1 MRMKTDVIKAVFQDE
16 LERNQRLLLRYEK
29 ELEILPKGAIFKRKI
44 GNQEYLYLNY
54 REGKKVISKFLG
66 KIEDFNS
73 DEFQTQLN
81 KRKEY
86 KQLIKK
92 LKLEQKELLKALK

>member
-1 MRMKTDVIKAVFQDE
+1 MKSDVVKAVFQDE
-16 LERNQRLLLRYEK
+16 LERNQRLVLRYEK
-29 ELEILPKGAIFKRKI
+29 ELELLPKGSIFKRKI

-66 KIEDFNS
+66 KIEEFNS
-73 DEFQTQLN
+73 DKLQVQLN

>member
-1 MRMKTDVIKAVFQDE
+1 MKSDVVKAVFQDE
-16 LERNQRLLLRYEK
+16 LERNQRLTARYEK
-29 ELEILPKGAIFKRKI
+29 ELESLPKGSIFKRKI

-54 REGKKVISKFLG
+54 REGEKVISKFLG
-66 KIEDFNS
+66 KC
-73 DEFQTQLN
+73 DEFNANELQIQLD

-86 KQLIKK
+86 KQLLKK

>member
-1 MRMKTDVIKAVFQDE
+1 MKSDVVKAVFQDE

-29 ELEILPKGAIFKRKI
+29 ELELLPKGSIFKRKI
-44 GNQEYLYLNY
+44 GTQEYLYLNY

-66 KIEDFNS
+66 KTEEFNS
-73 DEFQTQLN
+73 DELKTQLN

-92 LKLEQKELLKALK
+92 LKLEQKELLKALR

>member
-1 MRMKTDVIKAVFQDE
+1 MKSDVVKAVFQDE

-73 DEFQTQLN
+73 DELQTQLN